1 MKKTII
7 TILFMI
13 ILWMTISFVFHP
25 AEYLFPS
32 LGSVAK
38 SFIENY
44 KEFLENMMYTI
55 IEVIVGFGIAVALGL
70 FLAIITVHYTHLEQI
85 LTFAAIILKTI
96 PIIAIA
102 PLLVLWFGHGMGSKI
117 AAVAITSFIPIL
129 INVLSGSKAI
139 LYKYKNIIGLYN
151 MNKKQKTKYFI
162 LPGIRPYLMSSLK
175 ISSSLAI
182 VGALVSEL
190 ISANKGIGYLIMS
203 NYYSMNIAGVFVCII
218 LSSLIGIGIY
228 CIFDNL
234 EKKLSYVI

>member
-32 LGSVAK
+32 LESVAK

-44 KEFLENMMYTI
+44 QEFLENTMYTI

-70 FLAIITVHYTHLEQI
+70 FFAIIIVHYTHLEQI
-85 LTFAAIILKTI
+85 LTFSAIILKTI
-96 PIIAIA
+96 PIITIA

-129 INVLSGSKAI
+129 INVLSGAKEI

-151 MNKKQKTKYFI
+151 MNNRQKTKYFI

-228 CIFDNL
+228 CIFDKL
-234 EKKLSYVI
+234 EKN